1 MRTGGRFGAAHIA
14 DLLLGTETEKII
26 RFRHNELP
34 TFGVGKDKSKGY
46 WIYLIQ
52 ALVTQGIAELDP
64 TFEFPIPQISLL
76 GWEVMRGAKKVQ
88 IIERPDSAKSK
99 ARSKAIDSATK
110 SKDLLK
116 PLDRKLFE
124 KLRALRAMIAKAE
137 NVPPYII
144 FSDKTLV
151 DMAILKPRSDAEF
164 LDVAGIGRRK
174 LENYGEEFIDAIV
187 EFLDT
192 ET

>member
-1 MRTGGRFGAAHIA
+1 
-14 DLLLGTETEKII
+14 
-26 RFRHNELP
+26 
-34 TFGVGKDKSKGY
+34 
-46 WIYLIQ
+46 
-52 ALVTQGIAELDP
+52 
-64 TFEFPIPQISLL
+64 
-76 GWEVMRGAKKVQ
+76 
-88 IIERPDSAKSK
+88 
-99 ARSKAIDSATK
+99 
-110 SKDLLK
+110 
-116 PLDRKLFE
+116 
-124 KLRALRAMIAKAE
+124 MIAKAE